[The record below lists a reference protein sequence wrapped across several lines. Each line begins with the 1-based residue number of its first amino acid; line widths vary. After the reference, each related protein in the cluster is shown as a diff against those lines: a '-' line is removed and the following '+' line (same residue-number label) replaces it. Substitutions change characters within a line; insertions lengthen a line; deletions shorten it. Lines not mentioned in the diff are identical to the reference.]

1 MNRWLQSPMRI
12 KRIYILIGGSAIVLI
27 IALTLASL
35 FMKSGDTTSNGQTT
49 AHVSPPQKET
59 GTSENDGNEVVQVPL
74 GKTLDEA
81 KAEGLYFESETKRTS
96 SSNNTYRN
104 TETGERQTGGTS
116 SGNRPAQSNDLTAVS
131 GEGLDANTVSQ
142 LRSHGI
148 REGDLSKIDRMVA
161 DGFDPKEIAQSLRKN
176 GNPNLASVMEQVPR
190 KPKKEDKTEKK
201 EKDKDKETQK
211 TPAGDKK
218 EDKKND
224 DEQKQTDKEDTDD

>member
-27 IALTLASL
+27 IAFTLTAL
-35 FMKSGDTTSNGQTT
+35 FMKSGDTISNGQTT

-59 GTSENDGNEVVQVPL
+59 AASESDGDGVVQVPL

-81 KAEGLYFESETKRTS
+81 KAEGLYSESETKRTS
-96 SSNNTYRN
+96 SSDNTYRN
-104 TETGERQTGGTS
+104 TQTGERQAGESS
-116 SGNRPAQSNDLTAVS
+116 SGNRPVQSNDLAAVS

-148 REGDLSKIDRMVA
+148 REGDLAKIDRMVA

-176 GNPNLASVMEQVPR
+176 GNPNLASVVEQVPR
-190 KPKKEDKTEKK
+190 KPKKEDKAEKK
-201 EKDKDKETQK
+201 EKDKNKESQK
-211 TPAGDKK
+211 ASAADKK

-224 DEQKQTDKEDTDD
+224 DEQKQNDKEDTDD